1 MKFIYEETDEELY
14 LKVLAPYLDNVYEE
28 TIFESSQIK
37 AQQER
42 VKLLNWELCSE
53 TLKTLR
59 MNWTDQCMSVEN
71 LMPKKMFILQYTDN
85 SKVEKFHLSY
95 NKVATITR
103 RWSEQGAKN
112 CLIRFGPYVYK
123 MLIKS

>member
-1 MKFIYEETDEELY
+1 MKFIYEEIDEELY
-14 LKVLAPYLDNVYEE
+14 LKVLAPYLDNAYEE

-37 AQQER
+37 AQQET

-71 LMPKKMFILQYTDN
+71 LMPKKDVYFI
-85 SKVEKFHLSY
+85 
-95 NKVATITR
+95 
-103 RWSEQGAKN
+103 
-112 CLIRFGPYVYK
+112 VY
-123 MLIKS
+123 

>member
-14 LKVLAPYLDNVYEE
+14 LKVVAPYLDNAYEE

-37 AQQER
+37 AQQET

-71 LMPKKMFILQYTDN
+71 LMPKKDVYFI
-85 SKVEKFHLSY
+85 
-95 NKVATITR
+95 
-103 RWSEQGAKN
+103 
-112 CLIRFGPYVYK
+112 VY
-123 MLIKS
+123 

>member
-37 AQQER
+37 AQQET

-59 MNWTDQCMSVEN
+59 MNWTDQCMGEEN
-71 LMPKKMFILQYTDN
+71 LIPQKRCLFYSILTIVKLKNFISHIIRLQ
-85 SKVEKFHLSY
+85 
-95 NKVATITR
+95 R
-103 RWSEQGAKN
+103 
-112 CLIRFGPYVYK
+112 
-123 MLIKS
+123 

>member
-1 MKFIYEETDEELY
+1 MKFIYKETDKELY
-14 LKVLAPYLDNVYEE
+14 LKVLAPYLDNAYGE

-37 AQQER
+37 AQQET

-71 LMPKKMFILQYTDN
+71 LMPKKDVYFI
-85 SKVEKFHLSY
+85 
-95 NKVATITR
+95 
-103 RWSEQGAKN
+103 
-112 CLIRFGPYVYK
+112 VY
-123 MLIKS
+123 